1 MDSDPTDEIAEGSA
15 FDEPA
20 AVLSDGATFEQERRH
35 VARPGAAVQLDR
47 PANNGRSL
55 VEKEDLGYHLTTDLL
70 KGGGPSGRTQTF
82 AETLSTLHEVQ
93 IVIDVGCSETHE
105 RGTDGRTGGLD
116 VGGRLARRHVDRNN
130 LRRPV
135 HRRRS
140 FAVWI
145 EWLDHPSESCAFAAA
160 DRHLAR
166 AAVVADRAPLPIS
179 ERDTARPWTTAAWCR
194 ILMGS
199 SSTG

>member
-116 VGGRLARRHVDRNN
+116 VGGRLARRHVDLIQRD
-130 LRRPV
+130 
-135 HRRRS
+135 
-140 FAVWI
+140 
-145 EWLDHPSESCAFAAA
+145 WLDHPSESCAFAAA